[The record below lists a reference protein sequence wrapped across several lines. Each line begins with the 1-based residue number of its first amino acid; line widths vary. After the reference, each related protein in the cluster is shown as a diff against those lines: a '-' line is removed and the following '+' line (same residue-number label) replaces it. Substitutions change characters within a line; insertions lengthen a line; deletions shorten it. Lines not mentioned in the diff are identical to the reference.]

1 MNIKKELI
9 GWNQKKIEMR
19 TLFILIFQIIFML
32 IIKEKEEKGVK
43 LPIDI
48 NVILK
53 IAIKNIQ
60 LKVV

>member
-9 GWNQKKIEMR
+9 GLNQKKIEMR

-43 LPIDI
+43 LLIDI